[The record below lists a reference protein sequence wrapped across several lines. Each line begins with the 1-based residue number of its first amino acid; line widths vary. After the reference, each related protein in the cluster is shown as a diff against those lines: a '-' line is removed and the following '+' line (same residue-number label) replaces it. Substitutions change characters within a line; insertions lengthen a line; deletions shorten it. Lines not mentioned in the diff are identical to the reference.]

1 MKRLG
6 IFAIIVLFLL
16 PVKADEGMWLPYLLQ
31 LLNEKDMKAKGM
43 KLSAEDIYSVNQ
55 VSLKDAIVLFG
66 GGCTGNIVS
75 DKGLLLTNH
84 HCGYGSIQSQSSL
97 EHDYLTNGFWA
108 MNKEQELPIPGL
120 TVTLL
125 VYMKDVT
132 KEVLINVCP
141 DFMNEQQ
148 REMAI
153 DESMRKIITEVTK
166 GTHYTAVIKPIYGGN
181 QYILIV
187 NEVFKDIRL
196 VGAPPSNIG
205 KFGGDTD
212 NWMWPR
218 HTGDFSVFRIY
229 ADKDNKP
236 ASYAK
241 DNIPYTPK
249 KHLTISLK
257 GVEKDDFTFVFGY
270 PGSTQ
275 QFLTSWGVD
284 LVQNHINPIAID
296 LRTQR
301 LDIIKRY
308 MDMDPLIRIQY
319 AAKSAGIANG
329 WKKWIGENKGLKRLD
344 VISKKQALE
353 AEFIRW
359 IQEDKTRNDR
369 YKGLLPALENFY
381 QQYTPIHTSAAYF
394 RESVAAIELLNFA
407 MSFTRLIDES
417 EQNPDMSEETLN
429 TLRQRFIQIAKGF
442 FKNYNAKV
450 DKELFVVLM
459 KKYYAQVDKSE
470 LPEEFKALDK
480 KYKGDFSKM
489 ADDIYGGSVF
499 VNQEK
504 LISFLEK
511 YKPSQYK
518 TLQKD
523 LAYRLVYPLR
533 IQYSAEIYPKLI
545 QMQLTLDSL
554 ERVWIAALME
564 MQPNKIFY
572 PDANMT
578 MRLTYGKVK
587 GYFPAD
593 GVAYLPYTTIEG
605 IMQKENPDIYDYVVE
620 DKLKQLYKN
629 KDYGKYANAN
639 GEMPVAFIATNH
651 TTGGNSGSP
660 ILNAE
665 GHLLGLNFDRCWEGT
680 MSDIQYDPDQCRNI
694 SVDIRFVLFIIDKFA
709 GAKHLV
715 DEMTLVN

>member
-1 MKRLG
+1 MRKLG
-6 IFAIIVLFLL
+6 IFAVIVLFLL

-43 KLSAEDIYSVNQ
+43 KISAEDIYSVNQ

-125 VYMKDVT
+125 VYMKDVSE
-132 KEVLINVCP
+132 EVLMHVPTNQIT
-141 DFMNEQQ
+141 E
-148 REMAI
+148 REREILI
-153 DESMRKIITEVTK
+153 DENIQKIINKAIE
-166 GTHYTAVIKPIYGGN
+166 GTHYSAVVKPIYGGN
-181 QYILIV
+181 QFILIV
-187 NEVFKDIRL
+187 NEIFKDIRL

-236 ASYAK
+236 ALYAK

-270 PGSTQ
+270 PGTTQ

-308 MDMDPLIRIQY
+308 MDKDPLIRIQY

-359 IQEDKTRNDR
+359 IQEDKTRNER

-381 QQYTPIHTSAAYF
+381 KKFTPLNTNAAFF
-394 RESVAAIELLNFA
+394 RESVASIELLNFA

-417 EQNPDMSEETLN
+417 KDIPNMSEETLKSY
-429 TLRQRFIQIAKGF
+429 RERFINITKSF
-442 FKNYNAKV
+442 FKNYNAQV
-450 DKELFVVLM
+450 DKELFVLLM
-459 KKYYAQVDKSE
+459 NKYYNQVDKSG
-470 LPEEFKALDK
+470 LPTDFLTLDK
-480 KYKGDFSKM
+480 KYKGDFAKM
-489 ADDIYGGSVF
+489 ANEMYSRSIF

-504 LISFLEK
+504 LLNFLEN

-518 TLQKD
+518 TLEKD
-523 LAYRLVYPLR
+523 LAYALVYPLR
-533 IQYSAEIYPKLI
+533 IQYSAETYPQLI
-545 QMQLTLDSL
+545 QFYTDLDSL

-564 MQPNKIFY
+564 MQPNKLFY

-587 GYFPAD
+587 GYYPAD